1 MRTRR
6 LLLPLAG
13 LALAG
18 AVAFQG
24 RALCSPSRPQ
34 RPVESD
40 ALARDRVVAE
50 GRLVAYPGA
59 EVTLS
64 AEVAGTVVELP
75 IAEKQPV
82 RRGQLI
88 ARLRAEDLEAERE
101 EARARLEEVEA
112 EIRLARTELA
122 RSEQLLSKQ
131 VDTAARRDRAQ
142 RDLEVS
148 TARRQTALAAI
159 ARIEADLR
167 KRRVLAPI
175 DGVVLARPIDAGETL
190 EARTP
195 IATLA
200 DLARVRIEAEVDEF
214 DAGRIRLGQPVTVRA
229 EGYAGDGWSGVVEE
243 IPDAVSGRRLKP
255 QDPGKPSDTRV
266 LLVKVKLDAPT
277 PLKLGQ
283 RVEVEIRG

>member
-1 MRTRR
+1 MRPTR

-18 AVAFQG
+18 AVALQG
-24 RALCSPSRPQ
+24 RTATADRRPATA
-34 RPVESD
+34 PPPAE
-40 ALARDRVVAE
+40 AAGRVVAE

-59 EVTLS
+59 EITVS
-64 AEVAGTVVELP
+64 SEVAGLLVELP
-75 IAEKQPV
+75 IVERQSV
-82 RRGQLI
+82 RRGQLL
-88 ARLRAEDLEAERE
+88 ARLRTDDLQASLAEE
-101 EARARLEEVEA
+101 RARLAEVDA
-112 EIRLARTELA
+112 EIRLAETEKA

-131 VDTAARRDRAQ
+131 VDTAARRDRAV
-142 RDLEVS
+142 RDLEVAL
-148 TARRQTALAAI
+148 ARRATVEAALARFEAEI
-159 ARIEADLR
+159 A
-167 KRRVLAPI
+167 KRRIVAPI
-175 DGVVLARPIDAGETL
+175 DGIVLARPADPGETL
-190 EARTP
+190 EARAP

-214 DAGRIRLGQPVTVRA
+214 DVGRVALGQQVTVRA
-229 EGYAGDGWSGVVEE
+229 EGYDGDGWTGTVEE

-266 LLVKVKLDAPT
+266 LLVKVKLDGAT